1 MITEI
6 DCCFSK
12 GMIDFQ
18 FDEDL
23 VIMFKTKRKK
33 VVRNEK
39 KKEWYTLTETGKR
52 VLMLMEE
59 IIKTVEEEIEKVTSI

>member
-1 MITEI
+1 
-6 DCCFSK
+6 
-12 GMIDFQ
+12 MIDFQ